1 MVLFLGSVDRV
12 RMRGQKRQRGERQR
26 DCEDKNPRTEH
37 GQQRCGGRAETQ
49 DTRMPS

>member
-1 MVLFLGSVDRV
+1 MVLFLGSVLIVCANANR
-12 RMRGQKRQRGERQR
+12 RERQR